1 MADPVTLTLMA
12 AGTAMSAAGQ
22 IKAGDSA
29 LRAGKANRDAAYAEA
44 DNLDI
49 QAGQEVAVA
58 SHNQSIIAKRMNEIL
73 AKQRANAA
81 AGGGSTTDATVVAIQ
96 KEAVGTSVLDQLREM
111 AGAEERAS
119 QIRYKGEVTRQ
130 GGDIALAQAREQRS
144 ASRLAAATTIV
155 KGGASWA
162 DKFGGGG
169 TTTPTSTVP
178 KVSVNSQGIGDF
190 SGYLE

>member
-58 SHNQSIIAKRMNEIL
+58 
-73 AKQRANAA
+73 
-81 AGGGSTTDATVVAIQ
+81 
-96 KEAVGTSVLDQLREM
+96 
-111 AGAEERAS
+111 
-119 QIRYKGEVTRQ
+119 
-130 GGDIALAQAREQRS
+130 
-144 ASRLAAATTIV
+144 
-155 KGGASWA
+155 
-162 DKFGGGG
+162 
-169 TTTPTSTVP
+169 
-178 KVSVNSQGIGDF
+178 
-190 SGYLE
+190 